1 VLKSHIRR
9 GEGHV
14 EKVRRRIDECVEER
28 VRIWREPLQE
38 LIKDS

>member
-14 EKVRRRIDECVEER
+14 EKVRRTIDECVEE
-28 VRIWREPLQE
+28 REPLQE
-38 LIKDS
+38 LIKDN